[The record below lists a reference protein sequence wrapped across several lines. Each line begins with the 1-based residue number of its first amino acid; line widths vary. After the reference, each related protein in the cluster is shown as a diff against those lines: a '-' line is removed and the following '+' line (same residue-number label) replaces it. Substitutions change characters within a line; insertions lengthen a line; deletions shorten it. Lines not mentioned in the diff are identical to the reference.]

1 MNCIPFPSPTATI
14 KALESINLS
23 VPTGSRTVIV
33 GPSGSGK
40 TTLLRMIAGFEFPDS
55 GRLSLNGQTL
65 VDDTHE
71 VPAHQR
77 LIGYVPQDG
86 ALFPHMTVAAN
97 IGFGLSIKGG
107 EKQERI
113 AELMDSVALDANM
126 ANRWPH
132 ELSGGQQQRV
142 ALARALAQQPRLMLL
157 DEPFSALDTGLR
169 GAMRKMVARL
179 LSDAGVTTILVTHD
193 QSEALSFADQLAV
206 MRDGRLV
213 QSGHPLDLYRYP
225 DDEQTALFLG
235 DAVVMPARIEAG
247 WAHCDLGRIPVNNH
261 RNNHS
266 AQIMLRPEQLQLV
279 SIQPSPTEVAGCR
292 AVVTERDFSG
302 NTCTLTVELEAS
314 ASGRTARPIINGAQF
329 GPVCATCRQCG
340 SRLDHRPCPRAERI
354 LNPALKIEAIHGPTP
369 LVVIAHIVVGR
380 RLDIAVMGE
389 FLGDRQIVLLNHSG
403 NERTSKIMRHDFHP
417 DLRAPLSGDVIDRM
431 FGDAL
436 AGDVAATTDAVE
448 QERIVHLALLQLR
461 ATQLQPVIQFGER
474 PGRCVLDQLF
484 VALGGHP
491 QAALGEIDL
500 IQVQVHRFR
509 FAHARAVQNP
519 DDRRVPQP
527 LWPWIGGTDRH
538 QFLDQRAPRLRP
550 WDNRVPAI
558 PLTERIFSKCS

>member
-1 MNCIPFPSPTATI
+1 MNALELHSISKSYGAHQ
-14 KALESINLS
+14 ALESINLS

-40 TTLLRMIAGFEFPDS
+40 TTLLRMIAGFEFPDT

-107 EKQERI
+107 AKQARI
-113 AELMDSVALDANM
+113 AELMDSVALNANM
-126 ANRWPH
+126 AGRWPH

-179 LSDAGVTTILVTHD
+179 LTGAGVTTILVTHD

-225 DDEQTALFLG
+225 EDEQTALFLG

-261 RNNHS
+261 RNNPS

-279 SIQPSPTEVAGCR
+279 SIQPSPTEAAGCR

-302 NTCTLTVELEAS
+302 NTCTLTVELE
-314 ASGRTARPIINGAQF
+314 TLL
-329 GPVCATCRQCG
+329 CG
-340 SRLDHRPCPRAERI
+340 
-354 LNPALKIEAIHGPTP
+354 
-369 LVVIAHIVVGR
+369 
-380 RLDIAVMGE
+380 
-389 FLGDRQIVLLNHSG
+389 Q
-403 NERTSKIMRHDFHP
+403 
-417 DLRAPLSGDVIDRM
+417 
-431 FGDAL
+431 
-436 AGDVAATTDAVE
+436 
-448 QERIVHLALLQLR
+448 Q
-461 ATQLQPVIQFGER
+461 
-474 PGRCVLDQLF
+474 PGRSLMVRSSGLYAPPAGSAVHVSTIGHAHVLN
-484 VALGGHP
+484 
-491 QAALGEIDL
+491 E
-500 IQVQVHRFR
+500 
-509 FAHARAVQNP
+509 
-519 DDRRVPQP
+519 
-527 LWPWIGGTDRH
+527 
-538 QFLDQRAPRLRP
+538 
-550 WDNRVPAI
+550 
-558 PLTERIFSKCS
+558 S

>member
-1 MNCIPFPSPTATI
+1 MNALELHSIS
-14 KALESINLS
+14 KSYGSYQALESINLS

-40 TTLLRMIAGFEFPDS
+40 TTLLRMIAGFEFPDT

-107 EKQERI
+107 AKQERV

-179 LSDAGVTTILVTHD
+179 LTDAGVTTILVTHD

-225 DDEQTALFLG
+225 EDEQTALFLG
-235 DAVVMPARIEAG
+235 DAIVMPARIEAG

-261 RNNHS
+261 RNNKS

-279 SIQPSPTEVAGCR
+279 SIQPNPTEAAGCR

-302 NTCTLTVELEAS
+302 NTCTLTVELETL
-314 ASGRTARPIINGAQF
+314 ASGQ
-329 GPVCATCRQCG
+329 Q
-340 SRLDHRPCPRAERI
+340 
-354 LNPALKIEAIHGPTP
+354 
-369 LVVIAHIVVGR
+369 
-380 RLDIAVMGE
+380 
-389 FLGDRQIVLLNHSG
+389 
-403 NERTSKIMRHDFHP
+403 
-417 DLRAPLSGDVIDRM
+417 
-431 FGDAL
+431 
-436 AGDVAATTDAVE
+436 
-448 QERIVHLALLQLR
+448 
-461 ATQLQPVIQFGER
+461 
-474 PGRCVLDQLF
+474 PGRSLMVRSSGLYAPPAGSEVHVSTIGHAHVLS
-484 VALGGHP
+484 
-491 QAALGEIDL
+491 E
-500 IQVQVHRFR
+500 
-509 FAHARAVQNP
+509 
-519 DDRRVPQP
+519 
-527 LWPWIGGTDRH
+527 
-538 QFLDQRAPRLRP
+538 
-550 WDNRVPAI
+550 
-558 PLTERIFSKCS
+558 S

>member
-1 MNCIPFPSPTATI
+1 MN
-14 KALESINLS
+14 ALEIHSISKSYGSHQALENINLL

-55 GRLSLNGQTL
+55 GHLSLNGQTL

-97 IGFGLSIKGG
+97 IGFGLSTKGHA
-107 EKQERI
+107 KQERI

-126 ANRWPH
+126 AGRWPH

-142 ALARALAQQPRLMLL
+142 ALARALAQQPLLMLL

-179 LSDAGVTTILVTHD
+179 LTDAGVTTILVTHD

-225 DDEQTALFLG
+225 GDEQTALFLG

-261 RNNHS
+261 RNNKS

-302 NTCTLTVELEAS
+302 NTCTLTVELES
-314 ASGRTARPIINGAQF
+314 FASGQ
-329 GPVCATCRQCG
+329 Q
-340 SRLDHRPCPRAERI
+340 
-354 LNPALKIEAIHGPTP
+354 
-369 LVVIAHIVVGR
+369 
-380 RLDIAVMGE
+380 
-389 FLGDRQIVLLNHSG
+389 
-403 NERTSKIMRHDFHP
+403 
-417 DLRAPLSGDVIDRM
+417 
-431 FGDAL
+431 
-436 AGDVAATTDAVE
+436 
-448 QERIVHLALLQLR
+448 
-461 ATQLQPVIQFGER
+461 
-474 PGRCVLDQLF
+474 PGRSLMVRSSGLYAPPAGSAVHVSTIGHAHVLS
-484 VALGGHP
+484 
-491 QAALGEIDL
+491 E
-500 IQVQVHRFR
+500 
-509 FAHARAVQNP
+509 
-519 DDRRVPQP
+519 
-527 LWPWIGGTDRH
+527 
-538 QFLDQRAPRLRP
+538 
-550 WDNRVPAI
+550 
-558 PLTERIFSKCS
+558 S

>member
-1 MNCIPFPSPTATI
+1 MNALELHSISKSYGAHQ
-14 KALESINLS
+14 ALESVNLS

-65 VDDTHE
+65 VDSTYE

-97 IGFGLSIKGG
+97 IGFGLSIRGAA
-107 EKQERI
+107 KQERV

-179 LSDAGVTTILVTHD
+179 LTDAGVTTILVTHD

-225 DDEQTALFLG
+225 EDEQTALFLG
-235 DAVVMPARIEAG
+235 DAIVMPARIEAG

-261 RNNHS
+261 RANKS

-279 SIQPSPTEVAGCR
+279 SIQPSPSKAGGCR
-292 AVVTERDFSG
+292 AIVTERDFSG
-302 NTCTLTVELEAS
+302 NTCTLTVELEAL
-314 ASGRTARPIINGAQF
+314 ASGHQ
-329 GPVCATCRQCG
+329 
-340 SRLDHRPCPRAERI
+340 
-354 LNPALKIEAIHGPTP
+354 
-369 LVVIAHIVVGR
+369 
-380 RLDIAVMGE
+380 
-389 FLGDRQIVLLNHSG
+389 
-403 NERTSKIMRHDFHP
+403 
-417 DLRAPLSGDVIDRM
+417 
-431 FGDAL
+431 
-436 AGDVAATTDAVE
+436 
-448 QERIVHLALLQLR
+448 
-461 ATQLQPVIQFGER
+461 
-474 PGRCVLDQLF
+474 PGRSLMVRSSGLYAPPAGSAVHVSTIGHAHVLS
-484 VALGGHP
+484 
-491 QAALGEIDL
+491 E
-500 IQVQVHRFR
+500 
-509 FAHARAVQNP
+509 
-519 DDRRVPQP
+519 
-527 LWPWIGGTDRH
+527 T
-538 QFLDQRAPRLRP
+538 
-550 WDNRVPAI
+550 
-558 PLTERIFSKCS
+558 

>member
-1 MNCIPFPSPTATI
+1 MN
-14 KALESINLS
+14 ALELHSISKSYGSHQALENINLL

-40 TTLLRMIAGFEFPDS
+40 TTLLRMIAGFEFPDT
-55 GRLSLNGQTL
+55 GHLSLNGQTL

-97 IGFGLSIKGG
+97 IGFGLSTKGDAR
-107 EKQERI
+107 QERI

-179 LSDAGVTTILVTHD
+179 LTDAGVTTILVTHD

-225 DDEQTALFLG
+225 EDEQTALFLG
-235 DAVVMPARIEAG
+235 DAVIMPARIEAG

-261 RNNHS
+261 RNNKS

-279 SIQPSPTEVAGCR
+279 SLQSSSTKDAGCR

-302 NTCTLTVELEAS
+302 NTCTLTVELES
-314 ASGRTARPIINGAQF
+314 LI
-329 GPVCATCRQCG
+329 CG
-340 SRLDHRPCPRAERI
+340 
-354 LNPALKIEAIHGPTP
+354 
-369 LVVIAHIVVGR
+369 
-380 RLDIAVMGE
+380 
-389 FLGDRQIVLLNHSG
+389 
-403 NERTSKIMRHDFHP
+403 
-417 DLRAPLSGDVIDRM
+417 
-431 FGDAL
+431 
-436 AGDVAATTDAVE
+436 E
-448 QERIVHLALLQLR
+448 Q
-461 ATQLQPVIQFGER
+461 
-474 PGRCVLDQLF
+474 PGRSLIVRSSGLYAPPAGSAVHVSTIGHAHVLS
-484 VALGGHP
+484 
-491 QAALGEIDL
+491 E
-500 IQVQVHRFR
+500 
-509 FAHARAVQNP
+509 
-519 DDRRVPQP
+519 
-527 LWPWIGGTDRH
+527 
-538 QFLDQRAPRLRP
+538 
-550 WDNRVPAI
+550 
-558 PLTERIFSKCS
+558 S